1 MKRDY
6 LHNGEYRL
14 ALEMKKATEELSE
27 PNISYVLA
35 YSAKLGLLNR
45 KPQTLARII
54 RELRYILQFL
64 GKDVKTA
71 TKEDIER
78 LVAELNKSE
87 KAPISKN
94 KIKQTLRS
102 FYKWLLKTEEYPS
115 IVKWVK
121 MDRVES
127 IKLPEELL
135 TEEDIAKLI
144 EACKSQRDKTI
155 IALLYDTGMR
165 VGELLN
171 LKIRDIVLNKDSPSY
186 VMVDGKTGKRRA
198 TLVFSVP
205 YLANYLDDGIKERGN
220 DTSLFFTTYGNQFDY
235 DNVRKLL
242 SDLKERTGMKKR
254 LHPHLFRHS
263 RASIYA
269 NSMTEQQL
277 KKYFGWTGGSQMAGV
292 YVHLSGKDV
301 DDAVLK
307 ANGIIDNKGE
317 PIRPKLTVKEC
328 HKCHDINEATAKY
341 CIKCGSPL
349 DITPTEQVNESELM
363 KKKLDDLTEAFSL
376 LIEKIDPQ
384 TKSKILEF
392 IKK

>member
-1 MKRDY
+1 MKKDY
-6 LHNGEYRL
+6 LHNGEYKL
-14 ALEMKKATEELSE
+14 ALEMKKATEELSDT
-27 PNISYVLA
+27 NMGYVSA
-35 YSAKLGLLNR
+35 YKANLGLLNR
-45 KPQTLARII
+45 KPQTIARIV
-54 RELRYILQFL
+54 RELRYIFKFL
-64 GKDVKTA
+64 GKDVKKA

-78 LVAELNKSE
+78 FVAELNRSE
-87 KAPISKN
+87 KAPISKK

-102 FYKWLLKTEEYPS
+102 FYKWLLKADDYPP

-144 EACKSQRDKTI
+144 GACKSQRDKTI

-171 LKIRDIVLNKDSPSY
+171 LKIMDIVLSKDNPSY

-198 TLVFSVP
+198 TLFFSVP
-205 YLANYLDDGIKERGN
+205 YLANYLDNGIKDRGN
-220 DTSLFFTTYGNQFDY
+220 NASLFFTTYGDPFDY
-235 DNVRKLL
+235 ANVRKLL
-242 SDLKERTGMKKR
+242 SDLKERTGIKKR

-277 KKYFGWTGGSQMAGV
+277 KKYFGWTGGSQMAGI

-301 DDAVLK
+301 DNAVLK
-307 ANGIIDNKGE
+307 ANGIIDNNGE
-317 PIRPKLTVKEC
+317 PIKPKLTVKAC
-328 HKCHDINEATAKY
+328 YKCHDINEATSKY

-349 DITPTEQVNESELM
+349 DITPIQQVNESELVE
-363 KKKLDDLTEAFSL
+363 KKLDNLTKALNL

-392 IKK
+392 MSK